1 MQYNAFVTIECRIV
15 HQLTKIRRQNLASG
29 FKRGGVSKLIKF
41 DTPPY
46 SSRMARMLSEWE
58 VVGVA

>member
-29 FKRGGVSKLIKF
+29 FKKRGGVSKLIKF
-41 DTPPY
+41 DFTG
-46 SSRMARMLSEWE
+46 RC
-58 VVGVA
+58 VKIDKI